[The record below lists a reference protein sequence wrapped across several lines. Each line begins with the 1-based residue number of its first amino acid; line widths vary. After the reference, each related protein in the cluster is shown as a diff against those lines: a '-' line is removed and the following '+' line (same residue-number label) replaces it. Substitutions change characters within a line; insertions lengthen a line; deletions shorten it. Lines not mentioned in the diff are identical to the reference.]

1 VLYFREEN
9 GARERGAHRSFRGVG
24 QAVAALMHRK
34 GNAKDCD
41 IADVGGRQRL
51 TGTSGLGRQENLFC
65 HTSVSAVKAYC
76 LSVASL
82 GFYSCLIKGKKDF

>member
-1 VLYFREEN
+1 
-9 GARERGAHRSFRGVG
+9 VG
-24 QAVAALMHRK
+24 QAVAAFTQGK
-34 GNAKDCD
+34 GKAKDCD
-41 IADVGGRQRL
+41 IGNVWGRQRL